1 MRLFKK
7 KPYMIAEI
15 GVNHNGKLS
24 LALKSI
30 KEAAKSGA
38 DGVKFQIFKADE
50 FMSKK
55 KLVFCYKTKKGKKYE
70 NMYDM
75 FKRLEFSE
83 SWLPKIIK
91 ECQKNNVDFLS
102 SAADKKSAYLMKKLK
117 VKAIK
122 LSSEDL
128 INYPLLEYVSTLGKN
143 VILSTGM
150 ANYEEIKKALS
161 IFKKKSIKV
170 ALLHCVSIYP
180 VPLKNANLRRMLS
193 LKNKFKIS
201 VGYSDHTL
209 GNQASIVATILGAEI
224 IEKHFTINK
233 NLIGPDHLMSSN
245 PKEFKELVDSI
256 KKVKLILGSSDIKPK
271 QLEQDFKKIYRR
283 SITSISKIEKGE
295 KFSLKNIALKR
306 PANGLHPKY
315 YSKILGTRSKFKIF
329 KDKKVKLKD
338 VSIKLN

>member
-1 MRLFKK
+1 
-7 KPYMIAEI
+7 MIAEI
-15 GVNHNGKLS
+15 GVNHNGKLP

-30 KEAAKSGA
+30 KAAAKSGA
-38 DGVKFQIFKADE
+38 DAVKFQIFKADE

-55 KLVFCYKTKKGKKYE
+55 KLVFRYKTKKGNKSE

-83 SWLPKIIK
+83 EWLSKILK
-91 ECQKNNVDFLS
+91 ECKKNNVDFLS
-102 SAADKKSAYLMKKLK
+102 SAADRQSAYLMKKLK

-128 INYPLLEYVSTLGKN
+128 INYPLLDYVSTLGRN

-150 ANYEEIKKALS
+150 ANFDEIKKALS
-161 IFKKKSIKV
+161 IFKKKKIKV

-180 VPLKNANLRRMLS
+180 VPLKNANLKRMLS
-193 LKNKFKIS
+193 LKNKFKTSI
-201 VGYSDHTL
+201 GYSDHTL
-209 GNQASIVATILGAEI
+209 GNQAGVVAAILGAEI

-233 NLIGPDHLMSSN
+233 NLIGPDHLMSSD
-245 PKEFKELVDSI
+245 PKEFKELVDTI

-271 QLEQDFKKIYRR
+271 KLEQKYKKIYRR
-283 SITSISKIEKGE
+283 SITSVSEIAKGE
-295 KFSLKNIALKR
+295 KFSTKNIALKR

-315 YSKILGTRSKFKIF
+315 YSKILGTKSKYKIF
-329 KDKKVKLKD
+329 KDKKISLKD
-338 VSIKLN
+338 IAFKLS